1 VRRSAPALV
10 AMTVVV
16 VAAAIAGA
24 CGGAIDPNSATVDA
38 STAEAGAL
46 AEAGTL
52 DCPATDD
59 VPATL
64 ACTGLYADI
73 GAKTLAAGIRPY
85 APAVAL
91 WADGAGKSRW
101 VALPE
106 GSTIDASVPGE
117 WSFPV
122 GTRFWKEFAVGGRR
136 VETRYFVKL
145 RPTYWARATY
155 AWNAD
160 ESGASRAAGGD
171 IVVDGAPYHVPT
183 PTECDQCHKGRSDR
197 ILGFEEVLLGL
208 DGASG
213 LTLASLAAE
222 RRLAP
227 APARTRLSIGDDG
240 TGAAAPALAWLH
252 VNCGVS
258 CHSPNSNALGYG
270 TGLRLRLDAT
280 QLDGTAARG
289 WGPLATTEN
298 VPATTPAWSGELR
311 IVPGHPDES
320 LLVKLM
326 STRSADGKGQMP
338 PLATRTVDPTAL
350 ADVTA
355 WIAKMPHAEIPDAG
369 GGDASPPETEAG
381 APDAGDVDA
390 GIADSGAPDAQDAAD
405 ARAPVDASADAQDGG
420 GGVRDAAADA
430 APTEGG
436 PADAT
441 IDGLAT
447 P

>member
-1 VRRSAPALV
+1 
-10 AMTVVV
+10 MTSVV
-16 VAAAIAGA
+16 VAAALGA
-24 CGGAIDPNSATVDA
+24 CGGAIDPNSASADA
-38 STAEAGAL
+38 SSEGAPVGAL
-46 AEAGTL
+46 PDAGSPG
-52 DCPATDD
+52 CPATDD

-64 ACTGLYADI
+64 ACTGLYADV
-73 GAKTLAAGIRPY
+73 ATKTLAAGVRPY

-101 VALPE
+101 VALPA

-145 RPTYWARATY
+145 RATYWARAAY
-155 AWNAD
+155 AWSAD
-160 ESGASRAAGGD
+160 ESGAARAAGGD

-183 PTECDQCHKGRSDR
+183 PTECDQCHNGRSDR

-213 LTLASLAAE
+213 LTLASLVAE
-222 RRLAP
+222 KRLAP
-227 APARTRLSIGDDG
+227 PPARTRLSIGDDG

-270 TGLRLRLDAT
+270 TGLRLRLDAA
-280 QLDGTAARG
+280 QLDGSAARG

-320 LLVKLM
+320 LLVRLM

-338 PLATRTVDPTAL
+338 PLATRTVDPAAL

-355 WIAKMPHAEIPDAG
+355 WIAKMPHTEIPDAG
-369 GGDASPPETEAG
+369 GGDSSPPERDAG
-381 APDAGDVDA
+381 NQDAGDAEA
-390 GIADSGAPDAQDAAD
+390 GVIDSGAPDAPDAAD
-405 ARAPVDASADAQDGG
+405 ASAPADASTDGADGG
-420 GGVRDAAADA
+420 GGPRDATAEAGPAD
-430 APTEGG
+430 GG

-441 IDGLAT
+441 LDGLAT